1 MHSFEQKFLK
11 EKRIFRAGSSYSN
24 NSKQNWF
31 FYTERSVL
39 CYRTQVYFVRSFVFC
54 LVQLAFRFNSSFK
67 WVALVNFLSSSRA
80 ERKRKKK
87 PHSRKQWSLVR
98 PCFDFA
104 SAAQLVRL
112 ACRHVDSWPAGAKSD
127 WIQSIID
134 KKTVS
139 WVPSNW
145 SRTEDSLI
153 LTRYIQCFV
162 AFYVVYVRAMCST
175 SLAYLRITTEMLL
188 KLKPF
193 PAKFLNVLSISFLCS
208 DR

>member
-1 MHSFEQKFLK
+1 MTIARKLHWIFNVSCTLSSRNFLRKKEFSVQGLAIVIIVNKIGFSTRSDLSYAIVHRYILLGVSCFALYSQRLGSTLRSNEQPSL
-11 EKRIFRAGSSYSN
+11 I
-24 NSKQNWF
+24 
-31 FYTERSVL
+31 
-39 CYRTQVYFVRSFVFC
+39 
-54 LVQLAFRFNSSFK
+54 
-67 WVALVNFLSSSRA
+67 FLSSSRA

-139 WVPSNW
+139 
-145 SRTEDSLI
+145 
-153 LTRYIQCFV
+153 
-162 AFYVVYVRAMCST
+162 
-175 SLAYLRITTEMLL
+175 
-188 KLKPF
+188 
-193 PAKFLNVLSISFLCS
+193 
-208 DR
+208 